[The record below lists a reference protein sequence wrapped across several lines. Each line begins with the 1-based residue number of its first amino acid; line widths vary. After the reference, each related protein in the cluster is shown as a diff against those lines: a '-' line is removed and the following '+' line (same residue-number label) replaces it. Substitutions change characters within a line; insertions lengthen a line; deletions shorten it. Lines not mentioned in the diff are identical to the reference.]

1 MFDLEGILP
10 AAECDPGRSQIA
22 RRAAHI
28 VSQRCRFIFMESA
41 DPQAT
46 NVAAN
51 RVLKLTMT
59 DQATLE
65 PTSRKLTISRR

>member
-1 MFDLEGILP
+1 
-10 AAECDPGRSQIA
+10 
-22 RRAAHI
+22 
-28 VSQRCRFIFMESA
+28 MESA
-41 DPQAT
+41 DPQTT